1 MAIKFKGRKGGRD
14 TPQGK
19 SPQQR
24 SAPGIR
30 RNAPGGGD
38 ERPPK
43 RPFPPRQASPE
54 RPPKPSRDGGRQAER
69 PGRDDGRPGDRQQR
83 EPERPAYRAEQPGR
97 PPLRQA
103 KRPGRDAG
111 RPGDRQR
118 REPERPTYR
127 ADQPGRPPLRTAGRQ
142 VERPDRDDGRP
153 SERPR
158 REPERPTYRAE
169 QSNRPPLRPAGRQAE
184 RPADRQKRRPAVPP
198 EPVRAAATPTPP
210 PRIRPAT
217 PPRDGGLW
225 LYGRHA
231 VAAALAN
238 PERRIRRFLAAAEME
253 DDAQALIV
261 AAGARL
267 PPGPQPEILP
277 RAAFEALVP
286 AGAVHQ
292 GMALSVEPLPEL
304 AIEDVIDRV
313 GPPPA
318 AGTITQ
324 IVVLL
329 DQVTDPHNVG
339 AVLRSAAAFGVLA
352 LVLPEHGAPPV
363 TGVLAKAAS
372 GALEHV
378 PILRVVNLV
387 RAIDRLKSAG
397 FWCVGLDE
405 TAERPLAALKLEGR
419 IALVLGGEG
428 EGMRR
433 LTRERCDLVARLP
446 TVGAIASLNVSNAA
460 AIALYEL
467 VRGDPTRS

>member
-1 MAIKFKGRKGGRD
+1 MAIKFKGRKGGGN
-14 TPQGK
+14 TPQDR
-19 SPQQR
+19 SPKQR
-24 SAPGIR
+24 MEAGGR
-30 RNAPGGGD
+30 RNAQGGGE
-38 ERPPK
+38 ERSPK
-43 RPFPPRQASPE
+43 RRPLPPRQASSE
-54 RPPKPSRDGGRQAER
+54 RPPA
-69 PGRDDGRPGDRQQR
+69 RDDGRPG
-83 EPERPAYRAEQPGR
+83 ERS
-97 PPLRQA
+97 
-103 KRPGRDAG
+103 
-111 RPGDRQR
+111 R
-118 REPERPTYR
+118 REPERP
-127 ADQPGRPPLRTAGRQ
+127 P
-142 VERPDRDDGRP
+142 
-153 SERPR
+153 
-158 REPERPTYRAE
+158 YRAE
-169 QSNRPPLRPAGRQAE
+169 QAGRPSQRQPGRQAGRPERDGGRPGERPRHETKRPPYRAKQPDRRPDRQPQRPAG
-184 RPADRQKRRPAVPP
+184 PP
-198 EPVRAAATPTPP
+198 EVVKAAVEPVLP
-210 PRIRPAT
+210 PRIRPAA

-238 PERRIRRFLAAAEME
+238 PERRIRRFLAAAEMGE
-253 DDAQALIV
+253 EATALIV

-267 PPGPQPEILP
+267 PSGPQPEILP
-277 RAAFEALVP
+277 RAAFETLVP

-292 GMALSVEPLPEL
+292 GMALAVEPLPEL

-313 GPPPA
+313 GPPAA

-324 IVVLL
+324 VIVLL

-363 TGVLAKAAS
+363 TGTLAKAAS

-433 LTRERCDLVARLP
+433 LTRERCDLIARLP
-446 TVGAIASLNVSNAA
+446 TSGAIASLNVSNAA

>member
-14 TPQGK
+14 APHDKLISKRTAMAG
-19 SPQQR
+19 R
-24 SAPGIR
+24 RAAPGR
-30 RNAPGGGD
+30 PA
-38 ERPPK
+38 ERSPT
-43 RPFPPRQASPE
+43 RPFAPRPASPE
-54 RPPKPSRDGGRQAER
+54 RAAKPSRRAER
-69 PGRDDGRPGDRQQR
+69 
-83 EPERPAYRAEQPGR
+83 
-97 PPLRQA
+97 
-103 KRPGRDAG
+103 
-111 RPGDRQR
+111 
-118 REPERPTYR
+118 
-127 ADQPGRPPLRTAGRQ
+127 Q
-142 VERPDRDDGRP
+142 VGRP
-153 SERPR
+153 SERAAAAAPQPAKPAAPPTPR
-158 REPERPTYRAE
+158 
-169 QSNRPPLRPAGRQAE
+169 L
-184 RPADRQKRRPAVPP
+184 
-198 EPVRAAATPTPP
+198 RAAA
-210 PRIRPAT
+210 

-238 PERRIRRFLAAAEME
+238 PQRRIRRFLVAAELA
-253 DDAQALIV
+253 DDAKALIV
-261 AAGARL
+261 PSGARL

-292 GMALSVEPLPEL
+292 GMALAVEPLPDL

-318 AGTITQ
+318 SGAVAQ
-324 IVVLL
+324 IVILL
-329 DQVTDPHNVG
+329 DRVTDPHNVG
-339 AVLRSAAAFGVLA
+339 AVLRSAAAFGVIA

-363 TGVLAKAAS
+363 TGSLAKAAS

-387 RAIDRLKSAG
+387 RAIDRLKTAG
-397 FWCVGLDE
+397 FWCIGLDE
-405 TAERPLAALKLEGR
+405 QAERPLAELKLEGR

-446 TVGAIASLNVSNAA
+446 TSGAIASLNVSNAA

-467 VRGDPTRS
+467 MRGNPARL

>member
-14 TPQGK
+14 TPHGK

-24 SAPGIR
+24 SAPGVR
-30 RNAPGGGD
+30 RNAPSSGD
-38 ERPPK
+38 ERPSK
-43 RPFPPRQASPE
+43 RPFSPRQVAPD
-54 RPPKPSRDGGRQAER
+54 RPSKPRRDGERQAER
-69 PGRDDGRPGDRQQR
+69 P
-83 EPERPAYRAEQPGR
+83 AF
-97 PPLRQA
+97 
-103 KRPGRDAG
+103 
-111 RPGDRQR
+111 
-118 REPERPTYR
+118 
-127 ADQPGRPPLRTAGRQ
+127 
-142 VERPDRDDGRP
+142 
-153 SERPR
+153 
-158 REPERPTYRAE
+158 RAE
-169 QSNRPPLRPAGRQAE
+169 QSGRPPKREAGRQAE
-184 RPADRQKRRPAVPP
+184 RPERDGGGRAERPRSETKRPAYRGEQAGRPFARQPERPANRPARRAVALP
-198 EPVRAAATPTPP
+198 EPAKPAPQPAP
-210 PRIRPAT
+210 PRIRPAA

-238 PERRIRRFLAAAEME
+238 PERRIRRFLAAAEMA
-253 DDAQALIV
+253 DDAKSLIV

-277 RAAFEALVP
+277 RATFETMVP

-292 GMALSVEPLPEL
+292 GMALAVEPLPEL

-318 AGTITQ
+318 AGTVSQ

-329 DQVTDPHNVG
+329 DQVSDPHNVG
-339 AVLRSAAAFGVLA
+339 AVLRSAAAFGALA
-352 LVLPEHGAPPV
+352 LVIPEHGAPPV
-363 TGVLAKAAS
+363 TGTLAKSAS

-378 PILRVVNLV
+378 PIIRVVNLA

-446 TVGAIASLNVSNAA
+446 TSGAIASLNVSNAA

-467 VRGDPTRS
+467 VRGEPARS

>member
-14 TPQGK
+14 TSQGR
-19 SPQQR
+19 SSQQR

-30 RNAPGGGD
+30 RNAPGDGD
-38 ERPPK
+38 ERAPKHPFSPRQAAPARAPKPEYGERPTYRTEQSARPPK
-43 RPFPPRQASPE
+43 RPAGGQAG
-54 RPPKPSRDGGRQAER
+54 RPQRDGGGRAER
-69 PGRDDGRPGDRQQR
+69 PRYEPKRQ
-83 EPERPAYRAEQPGR
+83 EPRRPAA
-97 PPLRQA
+97 
-103 KRPGRDAG
+103 
-111 RPGDRQR
+111 
-118 REPERPTYR
+118 
-127 ADQPGRPPLRTAGRQ
+127 
-142 VERPDRDDGRP
+142 
-153 SERPR
+153 
-158 REPERPTYRAE
+158 
-169 QSNRPPLRPAGRQAE
+169 
-184 RPADRQKRRPAVPP
+184 AVPP
-198 EPVRAAATPTPP
+198 EPTKPAAQTATPRT
-210 PRIRPAT
+210 RPT

-238 PERRIRRFLAAAEME
+238 PERRIRRFLVAAEMAE
-253 DDAQALIV
+253 DAKSLIV

-277 RAAFEALVP
+277 RAAFETLVP

-292 GMALSVEPLPEL
+292 GMALAVEPLAEV
-304 AIEDVIDRV
+304 AIEDVMDRV

-318 AGTITQ
+318 AGTVSQ

-339 AVLRSAAAFGVLA
+339 AVLRSAAAFGALA
-352 LVLPEHGAPPV
+352 LVLPEHGAPPI
-363 TGVLAKAAS
+363 TGTLAKAAS

-378 PILRVVNLV
+378 PLIRVVNLA

-405 TAERPLAALKLEGR
+405 TAEHPLAALKLEGR

-433 LTRERCDLVARLP
+433 LTRERCDLIARLP
-446 TVGAIASLNVSNAA
+446 TGGAIASLNVSNAA

-467 VRGDPTRS
+467 VRGAPARA